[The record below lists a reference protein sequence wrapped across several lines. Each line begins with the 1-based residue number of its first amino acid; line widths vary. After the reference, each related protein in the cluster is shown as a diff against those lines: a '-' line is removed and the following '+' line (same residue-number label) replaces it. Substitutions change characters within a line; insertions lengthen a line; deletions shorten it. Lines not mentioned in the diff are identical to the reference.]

1 MKLTMND
8 IAKATGVSQP
18 TISRILNG
26 NTNVNT
32 EKKIKVLEYIEKVGY
47 RPNLVAKSL
56 KNNSS
61 YLIGL
66 CVPDLANPYF
76 IEIIETL
83 ENIARK
89 NNYSLIIHNSQKN
102 PILEWEC
109 IMDFVDRQVDGIAF
123 VPCSN
128 LNLNKAIDTK
138 IPLVVLTQIRKEI
151 DSVGVNHIF
160 GGMIAAR
167 HLLSLGHQ
175 NIGFIGGSTKE
186 DDKFIGFQKE
196 LIDSGIEF
204 SMDNYLHISEY
215 TNSTKEKDKVIFT
228 FLKERIKNLPT
239 AIFAGND
246 VIAYETI
253 KILDDLGLKVPED
266 ISVIGFDD
274 TLIAKALKI
283 TSIKQPI
290 EDISSIAFEMLMN
303 KIKNK
308 DKNEEKEIE
317 QIELNPL
324 LFKRKTTKK
333 IEIF

>member
-26 NTNVNT
+26 NINVNP

-61 YLIGL
+61 YLIGI
-66 CVPDLANPYF
+66 CVPDLSNPYF
-76 IEIIETL
+76 IEVIETL
-83 ENIARK
+83 ENIGRK

-102 PILEWEC
+102 PVLEWEC

-151 DSVGVNHIF
+151 DSVGVNHIS
-160 GGMIAAR
+160 GGIIAAK

-175 NIGFIGGSTKE
+175 NIGFIGGNIKE
-186 DDKFIGFQKE
+186 DEKFIGFQKE
-196 LIDSGIEF
+196 LQNSGIEF
-204 SMDNYLHISEY
+204 SMDNYLHISEFS
-215 TNSTKEKDKVIFT
+215 NSTKEKDKVIYN
-228 FLKERIKNLPT
+228 FLKERVKNLPT

-266 ISVIGFDD
+266 VSVIGFDD
-274 TLIAKALKI
+274 TIIAKALKI
-283 TSIKQPI
+283 TSIKQPT
-290 EDISSIAFEMLMN
+290 EDISSIAFEILMN

-308 DKNEEKEIE
+308 EEKMEVE
-317 QIELNPL
+317 QIELSPL
-324 LFKRKTTKK
+324 LFKRKTTGK
-333 IEIF
+333 INMV

>member
-26 NTNVNT
+26 NTNVNP
-32 EKKIKVLEYIEKVGY
+32 EKKNKVLEYIEKVGY

-56 KNNSS
+56 KNNNS
-61 YLIGL
+61 YLIGI
-66 CVPDLANPYF
+66 CVPDLSNPYF
-76 IEIIETL
+76 IEVIETL
-83 ENIARK
+83 ENIGRK

-102 PILEWEC
+102 PVLEWEC

-151 DSVGVNHIF
+151 DSVGVNHIS
-160 GGMIAAR
+160 GGMIAAK

-175 NIGFIGGSTKE
+175 NIGFIGGNIKE
-186 DDKFIGFQKE
+186 DEKFIGFQKE
-196 LIDSGIEF
+196 LQNNGIEF
-204 SMDNYLHISEY
+204 SMDNYLHISEFS
-215 TNSTKEKDKVIFT
+215 NSAKEKDKVIYN
-228 FLKERIKNLPT
+228 FLKERVGNLPT

-246 VIAYETI
+246 VIAYEAI

-274 TLIAKALKI
+274 TIIAKALKI
-283 TSIKQPI
+283 TSIKQPT
-290 EDISSIAFEMLMN
+290 EDISSIAFEILMN
-303 KIKNK
+303 KIKNR
-308 DKNEEKEIE
+308 DEKMEVE
-317 QIELNPL
+317 QIELSPL
-324 LFKRKTTKK
+324 LFKRKTTGK
-333 IEIF
+333 INMF